1 MSLKSALMC
10 WDFPHRI
17 GCKMLERMKGAIFD
31 LDGTL
36 LDSMGVWR
44 RIDENFL
51 GKRGYLVPED
61 YLKAITAKNFKDAA
75 DYTIERFGLHER
87 AEDIMEEWFAMA
99 IDAYTHHVQLK
110 PSVREYLKCLRE
122 RGVKIA
128 AATSSDVRLF
138 EPCLRHHGIHDW
150 FDAFTVTTE
159 VKRAKGFPDVYW
171 NAAEKL
177 GLSYEDC
184 VVYEDI
190 LKGVEGAK
198 MGGFYVVGVEDIHSS
213 YEKEEIRRKA
223 DSYIVSF
230 EELV

>member
-1 MSLKSALMC
+1 
-10 WDFPHRI
+10 
-17 GCKMLERMKGAIFD
+17 MLERMKGAIFD

-44 RIDENFL
+44 QIDIDFL
-51 GKRGYLVPED
+51 GRRGFEVPED

-75 DYTIERFGLHER
+75 DYTIERFHLKER

-99 IDAYTHHVQLK
+99 IDAYAFHVELK
-110 PSVREYLKCLRE
+110 PYVREYLKQLKG

-128 AATSSDVRLF
+128 AATSSDARLF
-138 EPCLRHHGIHDW
+138 EPCLKHHGIYDW
-150 FDAFTVTTE
+150 FDAFSVTTE
-159 VKRAKGFPDVYW
+159 VKRAKGFPDVYQ
-171 NAAEKL
+171 NAAKKL
-177 GLSYEDC
+177 GLPDGDC

-198 MGGFYVVGVEDIHSS
+198 LGGFYTVGVEDVHSF
-213 YEKEEIRRKA
+213 YEKEEIRREA
-223 DSYIVSF
+223 DRYIVSF